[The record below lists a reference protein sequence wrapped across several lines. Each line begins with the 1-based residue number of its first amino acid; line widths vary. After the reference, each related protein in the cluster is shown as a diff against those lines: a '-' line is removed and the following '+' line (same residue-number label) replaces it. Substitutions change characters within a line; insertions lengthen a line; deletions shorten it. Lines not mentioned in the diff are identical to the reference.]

1 MIGLNKLLQ
10 LVQSN
15 TIQGNTWI
23 INVYRVRPF
32 KENFFLPT
40 KSTQLLKGPRGLS
53 KCSRQKNE
61 KHSLQRKH
69 LYNMIQR
76 KMREEHLVAILKI
89 RISVPVV

>member
-32 KENFFLPT
+32 KEISFY
-40 KSTQLLKGPRGLS
+40 LLSLHNGSKDLEETS

-69 LYNMIQR
+69 FYNMIQR
-76 KMREEHLVAILKI
+76 KMREEHLVTILKI